1 MEGRGKWELFL
12 FIGYKISVWDNEI
25 FLDMDSGDGCIT
37 LSIMSLNYAFKGA

>member
-1 MEGRGKWELFL
+1 MEGDMGVIS